1 VTLYKGHLGVGVTEP
16 SGQLELAGDERIQE
30 YPPRDLY
37 QHDTNIEGH
46 GVFCV
51 SSSAEHNTDHQTWE
65 AFGDNAT
72 SASSESVWNSLGAM
86 YVNATGAYT
95 SSTTTSGI
103 KGEWIQMKTPY
114 KVKISSF
121 ILDSYATSG
130 RRPRDFVLLGS
141 NDGNVWEQMKS
152 VSGQTT
158 GYTMNSP
165 YATSSGGP
173 HHTVNSTK
181 FYTYFR
187 IVITHVQPSGD
198 GLAAVGRLRFFG
210 TPGPTTLDK
219 GSLTLGRSLDVPR
232 VSRYDVDTETPR
244 PEKLLVDFDTT
255 VNSSPTDISGKGN
268 HGAFYGDAQYSAGDK
283 AFKFDGADDYIQT
296 GTVGLSGTNPV
307 FSVSLWVNYNGG
319 GSETLCMIGDA
330 YNNGTTI
337 WLDIEA
343 SNKPRIIFV
352 NNDVSFT
359 DPNTGLGAPLPNV
372 WNHLVYVFNGTPNG
386 GRSAY
391 VNGVKQV
398 ASAAVGTLANGN
410 LVLPSSSKL
419 TIGALDHTSGFIHE
433 TVGQISNFKLYSVA
447 LEPSEVKK
455 LYRLGRTGRSMVI
468 SDTAVGIGKVPE
480 AQLDVRGTIS
490 CNGAMRITG
499 RDPDFLRIRMA
510 NVFGLGESE
519 GQSIPDTNTVMD
531 NGSAII
537 EYTGGQSTTNNEG
550 AYIWLNGDTMGIM
563 NTGDTNT
570 LHWYDGDVFPD
581 VSQTRH
587 WYISTSGAITNSSDL
602 TLKNNI
608 RYFDDEY
615 DISNSMLNYSQIK
628 FCKYNW
634 KRELKDPSGVK
645 DDFYGVI
652 AQEIE
657 PLFPEMIKTDE
668 GGLKMIQQER
678 LQYISYHMIA
688 NLIQKNAAL
697 EARILALENA

>member
-30 YPPRDLY
+30 YPPRGFGVFAEDPDY
-37 QHDTNIEGH
+37 SIYIEGH
-46 GVFCV
+46 GVFTAYGSSQNNTGKSYSVIGAFDKTTSPDSACWL
-51 SSSAEHNTDHQTWE
+51 SAPNTYSGGLPASSASKINGVSGEWCALQCPYPIKLQSFTTRVRSANT
-65 AFGDNAT
+65 
-72 SASSESVWNSLGAM
+72 SENGRMAK
-86 YVNATGAYT
+86 
-95 SSTTTSGI
+95 SGI
-103 KGEWIQMKTPY
+103 IW
-114 KVKISSF
+114 
-121 ILDSYATSG
+121 
-130 RRPRDFVLLGS
+130 GS
-141 NDGNVWEQMKS
+141 NDGATWYNVHSW
-152 VSGQTT
+152 
-158 GYTMNSP
+158 
-165 YATSSGGP
+165 GGRVYSDANP
-173 HHTVNSTK
+173 NHFQVNSTE
-181 FYTYFR
+181 YYSHHALQTTETQGNADAT
-187 IVITHVQPSGD
+187 VIGEW
-198 GLAAVGRLRFFG
+198 RLFG

-455 LYRLGRTGRSMVI
+455 LYNLGRTGRSMVI